1 MKPLPWRAK
10 LRLFAF
16 LQSAIATRHAA
27 GFIAAIAA
35 NPRRARLGFW
45 PMAFPAVT
53 MVAPM
58 VRRIVVRLVRSS
70 R

>member
-1 MKPLPWRAK
+1 MWIRMSCPTSRV
-10 LRLFAF
+10 
-16 LQSAIATRHAA
+16 ATHVKA
-27 GFIAAIAA
+27 GVIAAFAA